1 MDKRRDNFQIALG
14 IVPCLVVSL
23 AALFVVPRFRAVFV
37 AAGVPL
43 PPVTRAVF
51 ATFPYWGITALA
63 AVVLWALWPNASSRD
78 RVHVPSVR
86 CVQSRCFS
94 SVHGVATLRFLR
106 LPVPADQLAA
116 RDQGRLVFQASA
128 WTWA

>member
-78 RVHVPSVR
+78 RVACSFGSV
-86 CVQSRCFS
+86 CAIALFFFGAWGCYAPIF
-94 SVHGVATLRFLR
+94 A
-106 LPVPADQLAA
+106 LAGT
-116 RDQGRLVFQASA
+116 R
-128 WTWA
+128 